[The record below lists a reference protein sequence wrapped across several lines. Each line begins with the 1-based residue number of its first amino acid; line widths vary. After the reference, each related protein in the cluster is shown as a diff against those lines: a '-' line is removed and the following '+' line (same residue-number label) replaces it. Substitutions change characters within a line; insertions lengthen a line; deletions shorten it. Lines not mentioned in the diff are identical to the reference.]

1 VDQPTITETQR
12 RQADDLANAYQSDV
26 NRENTLHRQDIEQAY
41 LIAHNALISLMPLLN
56 QDEVERLQKSGK
68 SIYRMDDR
76 EAVKLITDWIKRL
89 REKAASGS
97 ATAEKI
103 DGLLGQIRNLEKE
116 KERLSIEVAQQK
128 VMNQDLK
135 QTILSMKTQVG
146 ALEQTVSK
154 VKEKDRPPVQQP
166 PIKAA
171 APIEQGMSEP
181 DWMADWRKKATF
193 EKDIEVLKVIGET
206 GYSRRMVIIQLVA
219 GRLGKNPNNTSLI
232 DAVNRLGGGT
242 EKGLDLL
249 ERIDVFDKQ
258 GSELGGALP
267 ILLRLTDK
275 GKHAFWMVSG
285 QNAQECEFDRLMKHH
300 KTPEHTLLN
309 FLVRDQLV
317 NQGNYEVLLEAPEL
331 DLPTGEKFSPD
342 IVVKDSK
349 GEILFIEVERST
361 SKDESYRIQKWRN
374 LYTASHGKLYVYCDK
389 PAFMKTVMGEVN
401 QALKNTRFSSSFSNY
416 EDVHDGRRGQDG
428 SIWMFKRE

>member
-1 VDQPTITETQR
+1 MDQPTITETQR
-12 RQADDLANAYQSDV
+12 RQADELANAYQSDM

-68 SIYRMDDR
+68 SIYRMDHR
-76 EAVKLITDWIKRL
+76 EALKLITDWIKRL
-89 REKAASGS
+89 RERAASGS

-103 DGLLGQIRNLEKE
+103 DGLVGQIRNLEKE

-166 PIKAA
+166 SIKAA
-171 APIEQGMSEP
+171 APIEQGMTEP
-181 DWMADWRKKATF
+181 DWMAEWRKKATF

-242 EKGLDLL
+242 EKALDLL

-275 GKHAFWMVSG
+275 GKHAFWMLSG

-317 NQGNYEVLLEAPEL
+317 NSGQYEVLLDAPEL
-331 DLPTGEKFSPD
+331 DLPTGERFVPD
-342 IVVKDSK
+342 IVVKSNQ
-349 GEILFIEVERST
+349 GEIIFIEVERGT
-361 SKDESYRIQKWRN
+361 SKDDDYRVQKWRN
-374 LYTASHGKLYVYCDK
+374 LYAATHGNIYIYCDK
-389 PAFMKTVMGEVN
+389 PGFMKDLMGMVN
-401 QALKNTRFSSSFSNY
+401 QALMDFRYASHFSNY
-416 EDVHDGRRGQDG
+416 EDVRDGKRGQDG
-428 SIWMFKRE
+428 SIWLNQRD